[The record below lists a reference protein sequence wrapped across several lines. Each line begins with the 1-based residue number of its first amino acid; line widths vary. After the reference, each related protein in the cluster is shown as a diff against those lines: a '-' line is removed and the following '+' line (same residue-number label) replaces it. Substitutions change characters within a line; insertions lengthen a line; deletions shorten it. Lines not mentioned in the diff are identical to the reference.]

1 MDILENP
8 KNTKNP
14 KNYLCETCDFLSCN
28 KKDYSKHLLTLK
40 HIKKTA
46 PIIMNNLEYPNKQYI
61 CECGREYKYNQG
73 LWKHKQTC
81 CTLLS
86 KCNNEIPPIVATIV
100 ENNKDDVIMLL
111 LNQNKELIK
120 EQSDI
125 KQIILEIVKN
135 GTNNG
140 FNNNTLL
147 NSNVN
152 SLNKT
157 FNLQFFLNETCK
169 DAMNMTDFVDSI
181 KFQLNDLEKMGD
193 IGYVQGISNIITKNL
208 QTLEV
213 NQRPVHCTDQKRET
227 IYIKDENKWEK
238 EDDNKS
244 KLRKIIQRITNK
256 NMKILPQFREKHP
269 DYDNPA
275 LKISDTYDKLVLEVM
290 GGAGNN
296 DTEKEN
302 KIIRNIAKA
311 ITITKLQ
318 EGFKCVD

>member
-1 MDILENP
+1 MEN
-8 KNTKNP
+8 KGYEIKQI
-14 KNYLCETCDFLSCN
+14 KQIKQKLSNQFCCIECGYYTDR
-28 KKDYSKHLLTLK
+28 K
-40 HIKKTA
+40 
-46 PIIMNNLEYPNKQYI
+46 NNLTTHFTSSRHKKSILSSKPKKEQNNLFECDI
-61 CECGREYKYNQG
+61 CGKLYQTNSG
-73 LWKHKQTC
+73 LWKHNKMCFESVQNNNIIEQP
-81 CTLLS
+81 LLITS
-86 KCNNEIPPIVATIV
+86 SL
-100 ENNKDDVIMLL
+100 IM
-111 LNQNKELIK
+111 ELIK
-120 EQSDI
+120 DNKDM
-125 KQIILEIVKN
+125 KQIIIDQNYIMNNTMNHLLQT
-135 GTNNG
+135 GTNNT
-140 FNNNTLL
+140 NINNT
-147 NSNVN
+147 N

-169 DAMNMTDFVDSI
+169 DAMNMTDFVNSI

-238 EDDNKS
+238 EDDNKT

-269 DYDNPA
+269 DYGNSA
-275 LKISDTYDKLVLEVM
+275 LKISDVYDKLVLEVM

-302 KIIRNIAKA
+302 KIIHNIS
-311 ITITKLQ
+311 
-318 EGFKCVD
+318 KCVMINK